1 MRVIRRLLGYVKP
14 YLGKLIIASILLAV
28 SGALMSAVVAT
39 VKPLV
44 NRVLLPAV
52 APESDLTSDADRGTD
67 ILTKIEEWLPV
78 DRITEWALENAFV
91 QVPLLIIAI
100 FFIRGLFLY
109 FGQYLT
115 IKSGA
120 SVIRD
125 LRTDLYESVA
135 YQSLGF
141 FQEHTTGTILSRII
155 NDVFRLQRV
164 TTVVLADFVRV
175 GAMVPFLLLTALLHD
190 WRMTLVSIV
199 ALPLLGYPMVRL
211 GKRLRRASTTAQE
224 NMARVASLVTES
236 VSGVKVVQGFS
247 MERYEVDRF
256 RGAIDAMLN
265 AELRAGR
272 AQALAPAVMELL
284 GAVVGA
290 VLFYIAGKHIAGG
303 NLDAGNFTV
312 VLFCLGMLFIS
323 VRRLN
328 ALYTETQTALA
339 GAVRAFDMMDRE
351 RQIRDLSSAKAL
363 PPFAGEIRFDQV
375 NFGYGDERVL
385 DRIDLT
391 IRKGEMVALV
401 GPSGSGKSTLAN
413 LLPRFYDPTDGSL
426 RIDGHDL
433 REVSLASLRGQ
444 IGLVTQETVL
454 FDDTVRN
461 NVAYGRADVDLERII
476 EVARASQAHGFI
488 EQMPQGYDTK
498 LGERGARLSMGQRQR
513 ITIARALL
521 KDPPILILDEATS
534 ALDSESEALVQQ
546 ALEALMQGRTSIVI
560 AHRLGTVRSAHRIL
574 VMDRGRIIEQ
584 GSHRELLDRG
594 GAYARLYDLQFK
606 EADA

>member
-14 YLGKLIIASILLAV
+14 YLSQLIAASILLAV

-39 VKPLV
+39 IKPLV

-52 APESDLTSDADRGTD
+52 APDSDLTSQADRGTD
-67 ILTKIEEWLPV
+67 ILTKIEDWLPV
-78 DRITEWALENAFV
+78 DRITEWAMEHAFV

-115 IKSGA
+115 IKSGV

-135 YQSLGF
+135 HQSLGF
-141 FQEHTTGTILSRII
+141 FQEHSTGTILSRII

-164 TTVVLADFVRV
+164 TTIVLADFVRV
-175 GAMVPFLLLTALLHD
+175 GAMMPFLLLTALVHD
-190 WRMTLVSIV
+190 WRMTLLSLA

-211 GKRLRRASTTAQE
+211 GKRLRRASTAAQE
-224 NMARVASLVTES
+224 NMARVASLVTEA

-247 MERYEVDRF
+247 MERYEIDRF
-256 RGAIDAMLN
+256 RGAINDMLN

-290 VLFYIAGKHIAGG
+290 ALFYLAGKHIARGS
-303 NLDAGNFTV
+303 LDPGNFTV

-323 VRRLN
+323 VRKLN

-351 RQIRDLSSAKAL
+351 RQIKELPSSVAL
-363 PPFAGEIRFDQV
+363 PAFEDEIHFSDV
-375 NFGYGDERVL
+375 SFSYGDERVL
-385 DRIDLT
+385 DRIELT
-391 IRKGEMVALV
+391 IRTGEMIALV

-413 LLPRFYDPTDGSL
+413 LLPRFYDPTAGRL
-426 RIDGHDL
+426 LIDGHDL
-433 REVSLASLRGQ
+433 REVTLDSLRGQ

-461 NVAYGRADVDLERII
+461 NIAYGRSDIPQERISEI
-476 EVARASQAHGFI
+476 ARASQAHEFI
-488 EQMPQGYDTK
+488 EQMPQGYDTM

-534 ALDSESEALVQQ
+534 ALDSESEALVQE
-546 ALEALMQGRTSIVI
+546 ALETLMKGRTSLVI
-560 AHRLGTVRSAHRIL
+560 AHRLATVRSAHRIL
-574 VMDRGRIIEQ
+574 VMDQGRIVEH
-584 GSHRELLDRG
+584 GTHRELLDRG

-606 EADA
+606 ESDS